1 MFHHQRELVSQV
13 GSLSEWILIINVI
26 NDIKD
31 CLFPSHILHACV
43 KQHISSWKQYS
54 LSDSTQRVPISFMF
68 DCACPVWTATTQQ
81 LKETDSNLG
90 YKRKRTV
97 VFHHIRIKPN
107 SKGAY
112 VKPPGIDV
120 HSAVDSLPCLGL
132 RQWQAS
138 FPIFQLHSAC
148 FFSVELFD
156 LLPIFLVS
164 SRIPL

>member
-13 GSLSEWILIINVI
+13 GSSSEWILIINVI

-43 KQHISSWKQYS
+43 KQHISSWKQCS
-54 LSDSTQRVPISFMF
+54 LSDSTQRVTISFMF
-68 DCACPVWTATTQQ
+68 DCACPVWTMTTQQ

-120 HSAVDSLPCLGL
+120 HSAVDSLPCYGAETMAGFLSDIPATQCLLLFCRVIWFTAYFLG
-132 RQWQAS
+132 
-138 FPIFQLHSAC
+138 
-148 FFSVELFD
+148 
-156 LLPIFLVS
+156 FL
-164 SRIPL
+164 